1 MSHRVATEIDGLS
14 TLDIPQLIE
23 AWESALK
30 EPAPK
35 HLRRQ
40 IFLPLL
46 LYKLQEKAH
55 GGLKPEVRQRL
66 RKLAKSFESGTAGT
80 KANLISPLKFKPGT
94 RVSRTW
100 QTKTHHVVVTDRGF
114 EYNGQTY
121 QSLSHIARSITGTR
135 WSGPLFFGLKK
146 NNGKRGKA

>member
-1 MSHRVATEIDGLS
+1 MSHRTATEIAGLS
-14 TLDIPQLIE
+14 TLDSAQLIE

-30 EPAPK
+30 EPAPR
-35 HLRRQ
+35 HIRRQ

-46 LYKLQEKAH
+46 LYKLQEKTH

-66 RKLAKSFESGTAGT
+66 RKLAKSFESGTAG
-80 KANLISPLKFKPGT
+80 AEASLNPLKFKPGT
-94 RVSRTW
+94 RLSRTW
-100 QTKTHHVVVTDRGF
+100 QGKTHHVVVSERGF

>member
-1 MSHRVATEIDGLS
+1 MSHRTATDIAGLS
-14 TLDIPQLIE
+14 TLDSPQLVE

-66 RKLAKSFESGTAGT
+66 GKLAKSFKSGTGEAT
-80 KANLISPLKFKPGT
+80 ASLIASLKFKPGT
-94 RVSRTW
+94 QLSRKW
-100 QTKTHHVVVTDRGF
+100 QGKTHHVIVSERGF

-146 NNGKRGKA
+146 NERKGGKS

>member
-1 MSHRVATEIDGLS
+1 MSHRAPTEIAGLS
-14 TLDIPQLIE
+14 TMDTPQLIE

-30 EPAPK
+30 EPAPR

-66 RKLAKSFESGTAGT
+66 RKLAKSFGSGSAG
-80 KANLISPLKFKPGT
+80 AERSLIAPLKFKPGT
-94 RVSRTW
+94 RLSRTW
-100 QTKTHHVVVTDRGF
+100 RGKTHHVVVSERGF

-135 WSGPLFFGLKK
+135 WSGPLFFGLK
-146 NNGKRGKA
+146 

>member
-1 MSHRVATEIDGLS
+1 MGIRPEGASSEAPSATD
-14 TLDIPQLIE
+14 PP
-23 AWESALK
+23 ALTS
-30 EPAPK
+30 
-35 HLRRQ
+35 
-40 IFLPLL
+40 
-46 LYKLQEKAH
+46 LQEKTH

-80 KANLISPLKFKPGT
+80 DGRLIAPLKFKPGT
-94 RVSRTW
+94 RLSRTW
-100 QTKTHHVVVTDRGF
+100 QGKTHHVVVSERGF

-146 NNGKRGKA
+146 NDKKRGTA

>member
-1 MSHRVATEIDGLS
+1 MSHRAATEIAGLS
-14 TLDIPQLIE
+14 TMDTPQLIE

-30 EPAPK
+30 EPAPR

-46 LYKLQEKAH
+46 LYKLQEKAQ

-66 RKLAKSFESGTAGT
+66 RKLAKSFGAGTAG
-80 KANLISPLKFKPGT
+80 AEAGLIAPLKFKPGT
-94 RVSRTW
+94 RLSRTW
-100 QTKTHHVVVTDRGF
+100 QGKTHNVVVSERAF

-146 NNGKRGKA
+146 NGGKRGKA

>member
-1 MSHRVATEIDGLS
+1 MSHRVATEIGGLS
-14 TLDIPQLIE
+14 ILDTSQLIE
-23 AWESALK
+23 TWESALK

-35 HLRRQ
+35 HLRRR

-46 LYKLQEKAH
+46 LYKLQEKTH
-55 GGLKPEVRQRL
+55 GGLTREVRQRL
-66 RKLAKSFESGTAGT
+66 RKLAKSFDSGTAG
-80 KANLISPLKFKPGT
+80 AEASLIAPLKFKPGT
-94 RVSRTW
+94 RLSRTW
-100 QTKTHHVVVTDRGF
+100 QGKTHHVVVSERGF

-146 NNGKRGKA
+146 NEGKRGKA